1 MDIYSILEKYN
12 INEVILVEA
21 KQNVDLL
28 DPRMRQDL
36 IKPDFSVVTALG
48 ATGAGSGINYGTSL
62 RNSLNLGTNYN
73 VNYTDFGDA
82 ISVQIMYNNP
92 KTGKSASQN
101 FIILFD
107 KTGKSV
113 VKMDSVK
120 WRTASGYSQVANYIR
135 GRCSNLASKTS

>member
-1 MDIYSILEKYN
+1 MDLYNILEKYKT
-12 INEVILVEA
+12 NEVILLEA
-21 KQNVDLL
+21 KQNVDVL
-28 DPRMRQDL
+28 DPRMRQNV

-48 ATGAGSGINYGTSL
+48 AIGAGSGINYGTAL

-82 ISVQIMYNNP
+82 MSVQVTYNNP
-92 KTGKSASQN
+92 KTGKSAAQN

-107 KTGKSV
+107 KAGKSV

-135 GRCSNLASKTS
+135 GRCSNLANKTS